1 MNKKFISALL
11 FGAMLF
17 APASMFVSCSYDDDI
32 AELRDDLNATK
43 TDLSSLVDEKMK
55 NVDAEIAALGA
66 QAEALEAAYE
76 AADEALKETIANATN
91 DAKGYADVQAAQAQ
105 AAAIA
110 AAQEM
115 VNGAKATLEA
125 ALATVNST
133 VAEQGKSIAA
143 LLEAD
148 KELTTA
154 ISAAQARAEEAFA
167 LASQAKELATKN
179 AADVEALSKVVE
191 GLKATLT
198 TLSEQV
204 TVLGKNV
211 ADALAL
217 AQKNEAAIAAQVK
230 ALEALEASNA
240 EALKT
245 AKGELQAAIDA
256 NAKEIEGLKK
266 AVDAAKA
273 DAAAAVAKAEAAAAQ
288 ALVAAKTELQA
299 AINANTLKIE
309 EVKAA
314 YKEADDAL
322 KTELLAALD
331 DMNAALTVMIE
342 NNKAELAKVNANLA
356 YQGKKLKSLVFN
368 PTLYYHGIEAFGVY
382 SFNYIPAKELVAGDL
397 EKNQTGLEDLWEVA
411 KNKVSYVPNE
421 MVSYIMN
428 PSNALVSKDVKNYN
442 FVVNHAKTTRAANTF
457 ESANINVTK
466 AETTADGKLNVTIS
480 VTNPD
485 WIKQL
490 NPKTGDGNVDVVA
503 LKYTD
508 KGENG
513 ADTTVIS
520 DFAAIKHYVIDGFQ
534 IYAKGNPCAK
544 LADSPADAL
553 KNNAPKFTVPY
564 NKTINF
570 NELLDVHYIVDGVA
584 QEWGDYNKIAEKGF
598 SLQYELMGYI
608 SGANQTNESKHAR
621 LSGSV
626 LTPQN
631 VDGTSATRNCVGR
644 TPLVRVKLVDG
655 NNNKIADL
663 GYTIVTI
670 TDVFVD
676 PIVKGAY
683 NTNYGY
689 EVACENTSDFSIGN
703 MMTWLQF
710 ETDILGDERINISKS
725 DFALLYELDL
735 VDGYNYAKQ
744 FTQNAD
750 GSFKAAS
757 VFGKVRMTAS
767 DTQANETNVLYWTV
781 SNSEAYNWFKWNNN
795 PVNTSK
801 TVFVRFKP
809 VNTNDQNYHRPYI
822 YIKLSWTPEYIRTKP
837 EAAIEDADKV
847 AATWYAA
854 DSKEQGTSDLHAH
867 VQEAKSGNSCVFD
880 FSVDKHTFKKAD
892 GTIVSVAEVIKQDLI
907 ANKYTKVADGTRI
920 TFKFAHTKSVP
931 AATSKAGS
939 SQYGK
944 DYYDLRIDGTYSNKL
959 QARHGNGTWVDVAEL
974 TVDSEGYSDGSIEYK
989 DNEVAK
995 DILNYSSSQ
1004 ELAIGQSLT
1013 VKVEVVAKTCA
1024 PANDVYLSGHQ
1035 MNVKFLR
1042 PVNLSDEAVEVVDSD
1057 PSTHT
1062 VALGKGKDF
1071 ELVLTDW
1078 RGFDNNQV
1086 YASSNKAYN
1095 LYQFYGVTS
1104 IKQDGERDVMSNFA
1118 NGGSTDLDKCTV
1130 LPSTDFEFKFIES
1143 TALDSKNQGSI
1154 SYEKK
1159 TTVTVHDFT
1168 AYVPVVV
1175 EYAWGKLYTWVR
1187 VDVKATINN

>member
-32 AELRDDLNATK
+32 AELRNDLNATK

-76 AADEALKETIANATN
+76 AANEALQEAIANATN

-105 AAAIA
+105 AASIA
-110 AAQEM
+110 AAQKM
-115 VNGAKATLEA
+115 VEDAKAALEA
-125 ALATVNST
+125 ALATVNTT

-148 KELTTA
+148 KELTVA

-204 TVLGKNV
+204 TVLGENV
-211 ADALAL
+211 TKALDEAK
-217 AQKNEAAIAAQVK
+217 KNEAAIAAQAE
-230 ALEALEASNA
+230 ALKALEASNA

-245 AKGELQAAIDA
+245 AKGELQDAIDA
-256 NAKEIEGLKK
+256 NAKEIENLKK
-266 AVDAAKA
+266 AVDAAKTE
-273 DAAAAVAKAEAAAAQ
+273 AATLVAKAEDVAAK
-288 ALVAAKTELQA
+288 ALAAAKTELQD

-322 KTELLAALD
+322 KAELLAALD

-356 YQGKKLKSLVFN
+356 YQGKKLKSLVFS

-382 SFNYIPAKELVAGDL
+382 SFNYMPAKELVAGDL
-397 EKNQTGLEDLWEVA
+397 EKNQKDLRDLWESEAA
-411 KNKVSYVPNE
+411 KKVSFVPNE

-480 VTNPD
+480 LTNPD

-490 NPKTGDGNVDVVA
+490 DNAGDGNVDVVA

-520 DFAAIKHYVIDGFQ
+520 DFAAIKHYQISGFE

-544 LADSPADAL
+544 LADSPNDAI
-553 KNNAPKFTVPY
+553 NNGPKFTVAY

-584 QEWGDYNKIAEKGF
+584 QEWGDYNEIAKKGF

-608 SGANQTNESKHAR
+608 SGTNQTNESKHAR

-689 EVACENTSDFSIGN
+689 EVACENTTDFSIGN

-735 VDGYNYAKQ
+735 VNNDYAKQ
-744 FTQNAD
+744 FTQKAD
-750 GSFKAAS
+750 GSFETAG

-767 DTQANETNVLYWTV
+767 DNQANETNVLYWTV
-781 SNSEAYNWFKWNNN
+781 SNYEAYNWFKWNNN

-809 VNTNDQNYHRPYI
+809 VNTDDQNYHRPYI

-837 EAAIEDADKV
+837 EAAIKDADKV

-892 GTIVSVAEVIKQDLI
+892 GTIVSVAEVIKEDMK
-907 ANKYTKVADGTRI
+907 AKKYTKVADNTKI
-920 TFKFAHTKSVP
+920 SFKFAHTKSVP

-939 SQYGK
+939 SEFGEA
-944 DYYDLRIDGTYSNKL
+944 YYDLRIDGTDSNKL
-959 QARHGNGTWVDVAEL
+959 QARHGNGNWSDVAVL
-974 TVDSEGYSDGSIEYK
+974 NVTSGSIEYQT
-989 DNEVAK
+989 NAVAK

-1078 RGFDNNQV
+1078 RGFDNNEV

-1104 IKQDGERDVMSNFA
+1104 IKQDGKRGVMSNFA
-1118 NGGSTDLDKCTV
+1118 NGGSADLDKCTV

-1154 SYEKK
+1154 SYKK
-1159 TTVTVHDFT
+1159 NTTVTVHDFT